1 MRERLMTQQSV
12 RQATRRGIAAQ
23 SSSRR
28 RSRHPRLLA
37 SQTSD
42 RIASGKIPHVRL
54 PDSARVLVKRS
65 DVEALIESWTVR
77 R

>member
-1 MRERLMTQQSV
+1 MNPSK
-12 RQATRRGIAAQ
+12 
-23 SSSRR
+23 
-28 RSRHPRLLA
+28 PRAGAKLLGVKA
-37 SQTSD
+37 ITEEFGLPRNFLYE

-54 PDSARVLVKRS
+54 PDSSRVLIKRS